1 MNSIREQHNQQLA
14 SEAIACFLTHTH
26 RAASTGAHTY
36 TGTYTWWHS
45 HTLAQTLVRTHTYW
59 SMHTHTLVYTYI
71 HTLAHTHWHI
81 HTLTCIH
88 THTQCYTHTHIL
100 LHTNT
105 THTYAHTHTHQQTPQ
120 GLADNVLTLTP
131 ATCST
136 WASSEKISC
145 RSWAKETMDLCTMGL
160 ALLST
165 ESSLMPRR
173 RASKGLGSSTLGLSR
188 KHHSL
193 EWFAELH
200 NYKTHTLT
208 HTKQQHRNKLV
219 LYKLH
224 TDFTYINQ
232 RCYQH
237 MNVYPLHI
245 RTEKEALKFGL
256 QTWDAHKHCQVTWC
270 PELLFLTN

>member
-1 MNSIREQHNQQLA
+1 MNSIPEQHSQQLA

-45 HTLAQTLVRTHTYW
+45 HTLAQTLA
-59 SMHTHTLVYTYI
+59 HTHTCI
-71 HTLAHTHWHI
+71 HT
-81 HTLTCIH
+81 H
-88 THTQCYTHTHIL
+88 THTQCYTHTHTHIHIL
-100 LHTNT
+100 LHTHT
-105 THTYAHTHTHQQTPQ
+105 THTDAHTHQQTPQ

-188 KHHSL
+188 KRHSL

-200 NYKTHTLT
+200 NSKTHTLT
-208 HTKQQHRNKLV
+208 HTKQQHWNKLV
-219 LYKLH
+219 
-224 TDFTYINQ
+224 
-232 RCYQH
+232 
-237 MNVYPLHI
+237 
-245 RTEKEALKFGL
+245 
-256 QTWDAHKHCQVTWC
+256 
-270 PELLFLTN
+270 